1 MEKFD
6 IVALGFC
13 SNDYLA
19 LLPEIPIDSKVQILE
34 HLVQGGGPA
43 ATAAVAAARLGKKT
57 AFISIVGDDDPGKTI
72 IRDLEEE
79 NVYTGGMQIRQNCNS
94 AIAYCWV
101 DKTNGNRSVAWS
113 RGNLAELEASEVN
126 MDMVRNAK
134 ILHLDGHNPK
144 AALAA
149 AQEAR
154 KCGVRVSID
163 AGTLR
168 DGVKEI
174 LEYVDILIASE
185 MFARQYSGTDDL
197 EKAIYKLA
205 ENGAGTVGV
214 TMGKLGSMTLQDG
227 KLCKCKAFP
236 IVPVDTTGAGDVY
249 HGAYCVKYLETQDP
263 MECMRFAA
271 AVSALKCLKTGGR
284 TGIPTREQV
293 EEFLKN
299 N

>member
-6 IVALGFC
+6 IAALGFC

-19 LLPEIPIDSKVQILE
+19 LLPEIPIDNKVQILE

-57 AFISIVGDDDPGKTI
+57 AFISIVGDDDPGQTI
-72 IRDLEEE
+72 IRDLEKE
-79 NVYTGGMQIRQNCNS
+79 NVYTGGMKIRKNCNS

-101 DKTNGNRSVAWS
+101 DKTTGARSVAWS
-113 RGNLAELEASEVN
+113 RGNLPELEADEVDLE
-126 MDMVRNAK
+126 MIRNAK

-149 AQEAR
+149 AKEAR
-154 KCGVRVSID
+154 KHGVKVSID

-168 DGVKEI
+168 DGIKEI

-185 MFARQYSGTDDL
+185 MFARQYTGENDL

-205 ENGAGTVGV
+205 SNGAEVVGV
-214 TMGKLGSMTLQDG
+214 TMGKNGSMTLQNG
-227 KLCKCKAFP
+227 QLFRAGTFP
-236 IVPVDTTGAGDVY
+236 VIPVDTTGAGDVY
-249 HGAYCVKYLETQDP
+249 HGAYCVKYLETVDP
-263 MECMRFAA
+263 MECMRCAS
-271 AVSALKCLKTGGR
+271 AVAALKCTKTGGR
-284 TGIPTREQV
+284 TGIPTRSEV
-293 EEFLKN
+293 DEFLKN